1 MATQYQNAPY
11 YLQDFQTSIV
21 MGTVT
26 WAGYNPGAYPRYTWA
41 LDSDSNLYLALKIN
55 GYPYTYYPYV
65 SATGTGS
72 ALAVVA
78 QAATVKNFV
87 NSGNSAYLKG
97 CVNPLTGK
105 LTVTAGGRT
114 QMMNCGA
121 QLWMSNNLGV
131 DVNRGGCTQMF
142 PTIQPTISP

>member
-1 MATQYQNAPY
+1 V
-11 YLQDFQTSIV
+11 I
-21 MGTVT
+21 
-26 WAGYNPGAYPRYTWA
+26 
-41 LDSDSNLYLALKIN
+41 
-55 GYPYTYYPYV
+55 
-65 SATGTGS
+65 
-72 ALAVVA
+72 AVVGNAA
-78 QAATVKNFV
+78 QVKSQVSLGTF
-87 NSGNSAYLKG
+87 SYLKG
-97 CVNPLTGK
+97 CVNPLTGE

>member
-1 MATQYQNAPY
+1 MPY
-11 YLQDFQTSIV
+11 YLYDSQTNVATGNILW
-21 MGTVT
+21 G
-26 WAGYNPGAYPRYTWA
+26 GYSPGLYPRYTWA
-41 LDSDSNLYLALKIN
+41 LDSDSSLYLALKIN

-72 ALAVVA
+72 VIAVVENAA
-78 QAATVKNFV
+78 QVKSQVSLGTF
-87 NSGNSAYLKG
+87 SYLKG
-97 CVNPLTGK
+97 CVNPLTGE

-142 PTIQPTISP
+142 PTIQPTTSP